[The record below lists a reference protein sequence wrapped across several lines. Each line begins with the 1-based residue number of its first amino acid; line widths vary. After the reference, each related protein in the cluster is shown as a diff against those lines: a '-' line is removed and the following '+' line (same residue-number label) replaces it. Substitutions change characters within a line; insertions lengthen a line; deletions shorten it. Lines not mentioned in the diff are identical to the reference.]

1 MDINEIKKKLASEE
15 YSFLRTNPHLG
26 KNIII
31 LTLGG
36 SYAYGTNTDRSD
48 LDIRGIAVNSKREI
62 LLGSDFSVCGNTETD
77 TVIRSFKKACR
88 LLKQGSPSIIE
99 LLGCKPEHYFYIS
112 PIGQELLS
120 KKDMF
125 LSKRVIKPFLGF
137 SKDQKIQAENTLSN
151 YLVTDKDYLKARASK
166 HMLHSVRSL
175 YMLRDILEEKKI
187 VTFREEE
194 HDLLMNI
201 RSGKMIA
208 DDKITDEFYELE
220 DTLRYEIEN
229 AIKYT
234 DLPEQPDDEAID
246 DFIASINERIVKGEA
261 HERL

>member
-26 KNIII
+26 KNIIL

-36 SYAYGTNTDRSD
+36 SYAYGTNTDHSD

-62 LLGSDFSVCGNTETD
+62 LLGSDFNVCGNLETD
-77 TVIRSFKKACR
+77 TMIRSFKKACR
-88 LLKQGSPSIIE
+88 LFKQGNPSIVE

-112 PIGQELLS
+112 PIGQELLD
-120 KKDMF
+120 KKDIF

-137 SKDQKIQAENTLSN
+137 SKEQKIQAENTLSN
-151 YLVTDKDYLKARASK
+151 YLVADKDYLKARASK
-166 HMLHSVRSL
+166 HMLHSIRAL
-175 YMLRDILEEKKI
+175 YMLRDILEEKEI

-194 HDLLMNI
+194 HDLLMYI
-201 RSGKMIA
+201 RSGEMI
-208 DDKITDEFYELE
+208 DNNEITDEFYEME
-220 DTLRYEIEN
+220 DSLRYGIDM
-229 AIKYT
+229 AIQRT

-246 DFIASINERIVKGEA
+246 NFIASVNERIVKGEVY
-261 HERL
+261 ERL